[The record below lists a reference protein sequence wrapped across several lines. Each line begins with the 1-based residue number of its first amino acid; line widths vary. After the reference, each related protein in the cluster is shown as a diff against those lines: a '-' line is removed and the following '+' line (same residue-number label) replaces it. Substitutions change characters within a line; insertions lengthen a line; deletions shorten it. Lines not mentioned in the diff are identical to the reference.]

1 MDSVFFFIIRIY
13 IFYNF
18 PLKYVNFLFVLSI
31 GFLARL
37 NEFVQ
42 NDPAYCPRN
51 CGRSYKGKWRKTN
64 LRNHLVYECGLPC
77 MFKCHICNR
86 TFKHKCTLKSHMG
99 CKHKIVIGKD
109 CMNRMSNEF

>member
-1 MDSVFFFIIRIY
+1 MDPVFNLIY
-13 IFYNF
+13 LFKLSLKHCNFYF
-18 PLKYVNFLFVLSI
+18 SGL
-31 GFLARL
+31 LARI

-77 MFKCHICNR
+77 MFKCNICNR
-86 TFKHKCTLKSHMG
+86 TFKHKCTLKTHMG

-109 CMNRMSNEF
+109 YKLNDI